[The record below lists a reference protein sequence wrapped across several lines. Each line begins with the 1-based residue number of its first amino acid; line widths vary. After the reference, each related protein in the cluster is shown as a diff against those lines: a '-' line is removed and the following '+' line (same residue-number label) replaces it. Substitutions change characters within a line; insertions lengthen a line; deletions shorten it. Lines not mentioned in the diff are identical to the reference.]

1 MIVMPSIINDV
12 CEKIDGD
19 KVEDDLVNKRPTLP
33 DEGGVLGGLI
43 HPQLEKAIF

>member
-43 HPQLEKAIF
+43 HPELEKAIF